1 MKRLYLFEIV
11 RIVVLI
17 TENEIVSK
25 MRWICA
31 DQQENLAKAAIE
43 RELTIILNFK
53 IDVSLIRFLVIISYY
68 KFWILDSLFWI
79 VGITSLCPFKTDR
92 MP

>member
-1 MKRLYLFEIV
+1 MYLFEIV
-11 RIVVLI
+11 GIVVLI

-31 DQQENLAKAAIE
+31 DQQENLAKAKTE
-43 RELTIILNFK
+43 RELAIILNSK
-53 IDVSLIRFLVIISYY
+53 IDVSFLRFLVIISYY
-68 KFWILDSLFWI
+68 KFWI